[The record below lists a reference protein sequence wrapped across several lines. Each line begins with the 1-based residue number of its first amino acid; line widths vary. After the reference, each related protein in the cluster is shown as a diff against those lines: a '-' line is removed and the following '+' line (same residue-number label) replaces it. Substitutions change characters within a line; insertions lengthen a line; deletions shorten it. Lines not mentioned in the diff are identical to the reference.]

1 MFLKSNNKK
10 EDVFLEYINLLINKL
25 DIDEFLKKYNF
36 DYLVVQDEETL
47 YKHLKRDKSY
57 ELVYDSN
64 GYYLF
69 KRINNN

>member
-47 YKHLKRDKSY
+47 YKHLIRDKSY

>member
-1 MFLKSNNKK
+1 MKYNKNIHLNYIDMFYV
-10 EDVFLEYINLLINKL
+10 D
-25 DIDEFLKKYNF
+25 KYNF